1 MRDEVVAGIP
11 DTRVF
16 VNEGELF
23 GGIGGSARSVAI
35 HLQTTDTASLNAT
48 AAAGRRL
55 LEQTFPGANVQSFP
69 NTDVQVL
76 ELRAEPN
83 DRRIAEVGWDRAAL
97 GTVVRSLGD
106 GAWLGEYLD
115 GQARLPVI
123 LRTNLGERP
132 EDIAQAAVDYAVRR
146 SRAAGRAG
154 YIGDDVGL
162 GADPARRSS
171 SHRDTHHRPA
181 AHAVA
186 GRHAHEDQ

>member
-1 MRDEVVAGIP
+1 MLLWPGGGTLGARVIDDERIGELERIVRDEIVVGLP

-35 HLQTTDTASLNAT
+35 HLQTSDTASLNDAG
-48 AAAGRRL
+48 AAGRRL

-97 GTVVRSLGD
+97 GTIIR
-106 GAWLGEYLD
+106 
-115 GQARLPVI
+115 
-123 LRTNLGERP
+123 
-132 EDIAQAAVDYAVRR
+132 
-146 SRAAGRAG
+146 
-154 YIGDDVGL
+154 
-162 GADPARRSS
+162 
-171 SHRDTHHRPA
+171 
-181 AHAVA
+181 VA
-186 GRHAHEDQ
+186 GRRCLARRIFRWASALARDVTHQPWRDS